1 MCVCSESQG
10 EILGYSDSGLLI
22 VREREMDYQ
31 ESYRLTFYGILVAFM
46 ELAFAYCLLCVSA
59 FVFITSKLLL
69 FMPCIGYQ
77 NSDLCIQKLLFD
89 WPFRIILRV
98 QKLATTNRPSVLHHQ
113 DQEQEQEQE
122 EKTMVDKDK
131 NSELMDRVRLL
142 EVAVEEE
149 KVAKAALMVE
159 LEQERAAS
167 ASAADEAMAMILRL
181 QADKAS
187 LEMEGKQY
195 ERMIDEKFAYDEEEM
210 NILKEILFKRERE
223 KHFLEKELETYK
235 HIDDDQETE
244 YNEKRECDEDGEPIV
259 YDVHVIEDNSQTKVR
274 DDDVAEHKEMKEE
287 EIVKDHD
294 SVSSPTSSSTHL
306 P

>member
-1 MCVCSESQG
+1 
-10 EILGYSDSGLLI
+10 
-22 VREREMDYQ
+22 MDYP
-31 ESYRLTFYGILVAFM
+31 ESYRLTFCGLLVAFM

-69 FMPCIGYQ
+69 YLPCPGSG

-89 WPFRIILRV
+89 WPFRIILRI
-98 QKLATTNRPSVLHHQ
+98 QKLATTRPSIWHH
-113 DQEQEQEQE
+113 QEQERE
-122 EKTMVDKDK
+122 EKNSVDKDK
-131 NSELMDRVRLL
+131 NLELMDKVRLL
-142 EVAVEEE
+142 EEAVEEE
-149 KVAKAALMVE
+149 RVAKAALMVE
-159 LEQERAAS
+159 LEKERAAS

-210 NILKEILFKRERE
+210 NILKEILIKRERE

-235 HIDDDQETE
+235 HIDDDQESE
-244 YNEKRECDEDGEPIV
+244 DDSFNEKRPSDVVEDREPIV
-259 YDVHVIEDNSQTKVR
+259 YDVHVIEDNSNTKVR
-274 DDDVAEHKEMKEE
+274 DGDVAEHKEMKQMEDIVKQLR

-294 SVSSPTSSSTHL
+294 SVSSPTSSSISNSGC
-306 P
+306 

>member
-1 MCVCSESQG
+1 
-10 EILGYSDSGLLI
+10 
-22 VREREMDYQ
+22 MDYP

-46 ELAFAYCLLCVSA
+46 ELAFAYCLLCISA

-69 FMPCIGYQ
+69 YLPCPCSGILGYQ

-89 WPFRIILRV
+89 WPFRIILTV
-98 QKLATTNRPSVLHHQ
+98 QKLATTTRLSLLHHQ
-113 DQEQEQEQE
+113 EDQE
-122 EKTMVDKDK
+122 EKNLVDKDK
-131 NSELMDRVRLL
+131 NLELMDKVRLL
-142 EVAVEEE
+142 EEAVEEE
-149 KVAKAALMVE
+149 RVARAALMVE
-159 LEQERAAS
+159 LEEERAAS

-244 YNEKRECDEDGEPIV
+244 DDGFNEKREGDEDREPIM
-259 YDVHVIEDNSQTKVR
+259 YDVHVIEDNSNTKAR
-274 DDDVAEHKEMKEE
+274 DDDVAEHKEMKQLE

>member
-1 MCVCSESQG
+1 
-10 EILGYSDSGLLI
+10 
-22 VREREMDYQ
+22 MDYP
-31 ESYRLTFYGILVAFM
+31 ESYRLTFCGLLVAFM

-69 FMPCIGYQ
+69 YLPCPCSGIFGYQ

-89 WPFRIILRV
+89 WPFRIILRI
-98 QKLATTNRPSVLHHQ
+98 QKLATTRPGIWHH
-113 DQEQEQEQE
+113 QEQEQEQE
-122 EKTMVDKDK
+122 REDDNSVDKDK
-131 NSELMDRVRLL
+131 NLELLEKVRLL
-142 EVAVEEE
+142 EEAVEEE
-149 KVAKAALMVE
+149 RVAKAALMVE
-159 LEQERAAS
+159 LEKERAAS

-210 NILKEILFKRERE
+210 NILKEILIKRERE

-235 HIDDDQETE
+235 HIDDDQESE
-244 YNEKRECDEDGEPIV
+244 DDSFNEKRASDDVEDREPIV
-259 YDVHVIEDNSQTKVR
+259 YDVHVIEDNSNAKVR
-274 DDDVAEHKEMKEE
+274 DNDVVEHKEMKQMEDIVKQLR

-294 SVSSPTSSSTHL
+294 SVSSPTSSSISNSGC
-306 P
+306 

>member
-1 MCVCSESQG
+1 
-10 EILGYSDSGLLI
+10 
-22 VREREMDYQ
+22 MDYR

-69 FMPCIGYQ
+69 YLPCPCSGVLGYQ

-89 WPFRIILRV
+89 WPFRIILKV
-98 QKLATTNRPSVLHHQ
+98 QKLATTRPRLLHH
-113 DQEQEQEQE
+113 QEQEQED
-122 EKTMVDKDK
+122 KSLVVDKDK
-131 NSELMDRVRLL
+131 NLELMDKVKLL
-142 EVAVEEE
+142 EAAVEEE
-149 KVAKAALMVE
+149 RVAKAALMVE
-159 LEQERAAS
+159 LEKERAAS

-235 HIDDDQETE
+235 HIDDDDDQETE
-244 YNEKRECDEDGEPIV
+244 NDSFEEKKAASDVVEDREPIM
-259 YDVHVIEDNSQTKVR
+259 YDVHVIEDNSNAKVR
-274 DDDVAEHKEMKEE
+274 DDDVAEHKEMKQMEDIMNQLR

-294 SVSSPTSSSTHL
+294 SGNSPTSSS
-306 P
+306 PISF

>member
-1 MCVCSESQG
+1 
-10 EILGYSDSGLLI
+10 
-22 VREREMDYQ
+22 MDYP

-59 FVFITSKLLL
+59 IFFITLKLLL
-69 FMPCIGYQ
+69 FLPCPCSGILGYQ

-89 WPFRIILRV
+89 WPFRIILKV
-98 QKLATTNRPSVLHHQ
+98 QKLATTTRLSILHHQ
-113 DQEQEQEQE
+113 EDQEDQE
-122 EKTMVDKDK
+122 EKNNLVDKDK
-131 NSELMDRVRLL
+131 NLELIDKVRLL
-142 EVAVEEE
+142 EEAVEEE
-149 KVAKAALMVE
+149 RVARAALMVE
-159 LEQERAAS
+159 LEEERAAS

-223 KHFLEKELETYK
+223 KHFREKELETYK

-244 YNEKRECDEDGEPIV
+244 DDGFNEKREGDEDREPIM
-259 YDVHVIEDNSQTKVR
+259 YDVHVIEDNSNTKVR
-274 DDDVAEHKEMKEE
+274 DDDVAEHKEMKQLE

>member
-1 MCVCSESQG
+1 
-10 EILGYSDSGLLI
+10 
-22 VREREMDYQ
+22 MDYP
-31 ESYRLTFYGILVAFM
+31 ESYRLTFYGILVGFM

-59 FVFITSKLLL
+59 FVFITYMLLL
-69 FMPCIGYQ
+69 YLPCPCSGVLGYR

-89 WPFRIILRV
+89 WPFRIILRI
-98 QKLATTNRPSVLHHQ
+98 QKLATTRPSLLHHQ
-113 DQEQEQEQE
+113 VQDQE
-122 EKTMVDKDK
+122 EKNSFDKDK
-131 NSELMDRVRLL
+131 YLELMDKVSFL
-142 EVAVEEE
+142 EEAVEEE
-149 KVAKAALMVE
+149 RVAKAALVVE
-159 LEQERAAS
+159 LEEERAAS

-210 NILKEILFKRERE
+210 NILKEILLKREKE

-235 HIDDDQETE
+235 HIGEDDQGTE
-244 YNEKRECDEDGEPIV
+244 DDSFNEKRASDVVEDREPVV
-259 YDVHVIEDNSQTKVR
+259 YDVHVIEDNNNSNDKVR
-274 DDDVAEHKEMKEE
+274 DDDVAEHREMKQMEDIVNQLR

-294 SVSSPTSSSTHL
+294 SVSSPTSSFIHL

>member
-1 MCVCSESQG
+1 
-10 EILGYSDSGLLI
+10 
-22 VREREMDYQ
+22 MDYP
-31 ESYRLTFYGILVAFM
+31 ESYRLTFCGLLGAFM

-69 FMPCIGYQ
+69 FLPCPCSGILGYQ

-98 QKLATTNRPSVLHHQ
+98 QKLTTTTRLSLLHHQ
-113 DQEQEQEQE
+113 EDQE
-122 EKTMVDKDK
+122 EKNNLVDKDK
-131 NSELMDRVRLL
+131 NLELIDKVRLL
-142 EVAVEEE
+142 EEALEEE
-149 KVAKAALMVE
+149 RVARAALMVE
-159 LEQERAAS
+159 LEEERAAS

-244 YNEKRECDEDGEPIV
+244 DDGFNEKREGDEDREPIM
-259 YDVHVIEDNSQTKVR
+259 YDVHVIEDNSNAKVR
-274 DDDVAEHKEMKEE
+274 DDDVAEHKEMTQMEDEVKQLL
-287 EIVKDHD
+287 VKDHD
-294 SVSSPTSSSTHL
+294 SESSPTSSSIHL

>member
-1 MCVCSESQG
+1 
-10 EILGYSDSGLLI
+10 
-22 VREREMDYQ
+22 MDYP

-59 FVFITSKLLL
+59 IVFITSKLLL
-69 FMPCIGYQ
+69 FLPCPCSGILGYQ

-98 QKLATTNRPSVLHHQ
+98 QKLATTTRLSVLHHQ
-113 DQEQEQEQE
+113 EDQE
-122 EKTMVDKDK
+122 EKKNLVEKDK
-131 NSELMDRVRLL
+131 NLELIDKVRLL
-142 EVAVEEE
+142 EEAVEEE
-149 KVAKAALMVE
+149 RVARAALMVE
-159 LEQERAAS
+159 LEEERAAS

-235 HIDDDQETE
+235 HIDDDQETQDDGF
-244 YNEKRECDEDGEPIV
+244 NEKREGDEDREPIM
-259 YDVHVIEDNSQTKVR
+259 YDVHVIEDNSNAKVK
-274 DDDVAEHKEMKEE
+274 DDDVAEHKEMTQMEDEVKQLL
-287 EIVKDHD
+287 VKDHD
-294 SVSSPTSSSTHL
+294 SVSSPTSSSIHL

>member
-1 MCVCSESQG
+1 
-10 EILGYSDSGLLI
+10 
-22 VREREMDYQ
+22 
-31 ESYRLTFYGILVAFM
+31 
-46 ELAFAYCLLCVSA
+46 
-59 FVFITSKLLL
+59 
-69 FMPCIGYQ
+69 MPCTCSGVLGCQ

-89 WPFRIILRV
+89 WPFKIILRV
-98 QKLATTNRPSVLHHQ
+98 QKLATTRPSMWQHQ
-113 DQEQEQEQE
+113 ERARE
-122 EKTMVDKDK
+122 EKKNLVEKDK
-131 NSELMDRVRLL
+131 NLELMDKVRLL
-142 EVAVEEE
+142 EVAIEEE
-149 KVAKAALMVE
+149 RVAKAALVVE

-244 YNEKRECDEDGEPIV
+244 DNEKRECDEDGEPIV
-259 YDVHVIEDNSQTKVR
+259 FDVHVIEDNSNAKVR

-294 SVSSPTSSSTHL
+294 SVSSPTSSSTQS
-306 P
+306 PISF